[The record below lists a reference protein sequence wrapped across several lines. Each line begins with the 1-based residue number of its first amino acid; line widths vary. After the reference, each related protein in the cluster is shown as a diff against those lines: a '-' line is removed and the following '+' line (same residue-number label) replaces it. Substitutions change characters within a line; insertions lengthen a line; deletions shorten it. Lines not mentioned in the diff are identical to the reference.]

1 MEISYRVVFET
12 YDKADTGKVISRKEV
27 MEDVIY
33 KPTNCLDFSM
43 GFDKQIKLVQ
53 VVQDNLLAEK
63 VKLVNIEKQQCPH
76 CTTKLHKFGTHTSCF
91 HDVLTDHDVE
101 IQRLKCNSCGYETP
115 STIRTLINDKL
126 SGDLKKIQATLGASN
141 SYRESEKIFELFSC
155 KDRQINNHDRIKK
168 TVESVG
174 GSLDRLN
181 IEEKEMIFSPNATEL
196 VLNVDGGH
204 IKTIEDQRSFEAM
217 VSVVYRPESIETNKK
232 GTRNHLISKNC
243 AASIKNDNQAQI
255 ISSTIIAALKQG
267 ISDKTHVTALSDGAQ
282 NCWNVAKA
290 IEPLCGSITYIL
302 DWFHLAMKF
311 ENISLPKQLKE
322 DLMSIKWYLWRGD
335 VDNAM
340 IRFDEIMNL
349 TKEEKHYDRIQKLS
363 QYVSNN
369 KERIV
374 DYSEREKEGLV
385 FTSNLAESTVESLIN
400 QRCKGKQHMRW
411 SREGSCVTTT
421 SNNSQ

>member
-76 CTTKLHKFGTHTSCF
+76 CATKLHKFGTHTSCF

-267 ISDKTHVTALSDGAQ
+267 LSDKTHVTALSDGAQ

-290 IEPLCGSITYIL
+290 IEPLCGSMAL
-302 DWFHLAMKF
+302 LH
-311 ENISLPKQLKE
+311 E
-322 DLMSIKWYLWRGD
+322 
-335 VDNAM
+335 
-340 IRFDEIMNL
+340 
-349 TKEEKHYDRIQKLS
+349 
-363 QYVSNN
+363 SN
-369 KERIV
+369 
-374 DYSEREKEGLV
+374 
-385 FTSNLAESTVESLIN
+385 F
-400 QRCKGKQHMRW
+400 
-411 SREGSCVTTT
+411 
-421 SNNSQ
+421 